1 MYKHWKYFKIMK
13 SHICEIHQ
21 QDNWKN
27 DRKHE
32 ITDKTQGGRGH
43 WAENFTISKVF

>member
-1 MYKHWKYFKIMK
+1 MK

-32 ITDKTQGGRGH
+32 ITDKTQEVRGH
-43 WAENFTISKVF
+43 WAVNYTSTQRFII